1 MVFTKSGMNLSGLN
15 NLTNLNITSSFVPTD
30 IINNSVATM
39 NTDAGIW
46 ALGLI
51 FACLYLMI
59 FWALGETSP
68 LAKFRYSYMR
78 ASLLAICIINLL
90 SITMISIG
98 FVWSFR
104 LVAIFIII
112 NIINSILVLALDN

>member
-1 MVFTKSGMNLSGLN
+1 MVFTKSGMNLSGLD
-15 NLTNLNITSSFVPTD
+15 NLTNLNITSSFVPTN

-51 FACLYLMI
+51 FACLYIMI
-59 FWALGETSP
+59 FWALSETNP

-78 ASLLAICIINLL
+78 ASLLAICIINLI

-112 NIINSILVLALDN
+112 NILNTIMVLALDN